1 MGLPE
6 VKYITQMEYLSAE
19 RAASQKYEY
28 YNGEVFAMSGA
39 SLKHNVIFRNT
50 YIKLGLKLQGKS
62 CQPFG
67 SDLRIHIPK
76 NTLYTYP
83 DITIICGEPE
93 TTDDTTDTISN
104 PTVIIEILS
113 KSKRDYDKGSKF
125 TLYRDIPTLK
135 DYILIDSE
143 SVRVEKY
150 SRNVDNSWLLNEYKT
165 EKDSLLIESIQES
178 LSLSDIYFEVMESV

>member
-1 MGLPE
+1 VGLPE

>member
-1 MGLPE
+1 
-6 VKYITQMEYLSAE
+6 MEYLSAE